1 MVVHLEISQQQP
13 SSFGRLFVQAER
25 LLKSQ
30 HACVELARRIKIVG
44 SKSDMSHTNNLG
56 TSGRS
61 RRRAARARLRD
72 ARRDQQAKQHHLQY
86 FHGERWWTSMRPT
99 VKQRREGSDS
109 RRRIHAFGLEPQGL
123 KPSLIS
129 RDFK

>member
-1 MVVHLEISQQQP
+1 MVVHCEIRQQQP
-13 SSFGRLFVQAER
+13 SPFRGFFVQAER
-25 LLKSQ
+25 LLKSY

-72 ARRDQQAKQHHLQY
+72 ARRDQHRKQQHLQY
-86 FHGERWWTSMRPT
+86 FHGERWWTSKRPT
-99 VKQRREGSDS
+99 VKLRRGGKRLPTKDPC
-109 RRRIHAFGLEPQGL
+109 ILL
-123 KPSLIS
+123 
-129 RDFK
+129 

>member
-1 MVVHLEISQQQP
+1 MVVHFEIRQQQP
-13 SSFGRLFVQAER
+13 SSSRGFFVQAER

-44 SKSDMSHTNNLG
+44 SKSDMSHANDFG

-72 ARRDQQAKQHHLQY
+72 ARRDQEEGQKRLQD
-86 FHGERWWTSMRPT
+86 FHGERWWTSRRPT
-99 VKQRREGSDS
+99 VKQRREGKRLPTKDPC
-109 RRRIHAFGLEPQGL
+109 I
-123 KPSLIS
+123 
-129 RDFK
+129 

>member
-1 MVVHLEISQQQP
+1 MVVHFEISQQQP

-25 LLKSQ
+25 FLKSQ

-61 RRRAARARLRD
+61 RRRAARARLRH
-72 ARRDQQAKQHHLQY
+72 AGRDQQGKQHRLQY
-86 FHGERWWTSMRPT
+86 FHGERWWTSRRPT
-99 VKQRREGSDS
+99 VK
-109 RRRIHAFGLEPQGL
+109 L
-123 KPSLIS
+123 
-129 RDFK
+129 